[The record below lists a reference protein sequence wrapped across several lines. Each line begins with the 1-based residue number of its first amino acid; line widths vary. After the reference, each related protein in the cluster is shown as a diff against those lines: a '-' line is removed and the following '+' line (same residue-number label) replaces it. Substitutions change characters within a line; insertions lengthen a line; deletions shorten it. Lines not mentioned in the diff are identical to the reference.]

1 MRYSGY
7 EESDRPIKV
16 DARLCG
22 FLRLQMPDR
31 NAMPGKKF
39 PGINQTMRDRKKTP
53 LIILR
58 KNKGTKPIN
67 GVNSMAGRRQ
77 NAGIDPIIWKYN

>member
-1 MRYSGY
+1 
-7 EESDRPIKV
+7 
-16 DARLCG
+16 
-22 FLRLQMPDR
+22 MPDR

-77 NAGIDPIIWKYN
+77 NAGIGAIIRKYDETQYSLARDGNKLIFSYERT